1 MDIRSE
7 HEPNESNRGRSRRSF
22 LAKTGGFAAAL
33 SVGTVGV
40 KNAAAHEIEWY
51 AIRDG
56 TRDRTTVYVTE
67 ANRSGPTVFVIGGQ
81 HGDEPSGWM
90 AANEIAQWQL
100 ESGKLVVVPEANP
113 VAIRDRTYTT
123 DEGNLNRQWT
133 IGSDPAT
140 PLSRA
145 IWGVVE
151 DHDPD
156 VFFDL
161 HSSFGIYGSDWG
173 PDGIG
178 QAVFPTPHDYAPR
191 LASYASTYVNRNF
204 IPDSYRDEYDFQ
216 RGPTREG
223 DLPRFIHKVAADLEK
238 PGFVV
243 ESTRYETP
251 LDRRVIWTRRVVT
264 DVLRHL
270 EVL

>member
-1 MDIRSE
+1 ME
-7 HEPNESNRGRSRRSF
+7 HTKTPQSATNTRRLNRRGF
-22 LAKTGGFAAAL
+22 LAKTGAVAL
-33 SVGTVGV
+33 STGIVGV

-51 AIRDG
+51 TIRDETPER
-56 TRDRTTVYVTE
+56 TRVYVTE
-67 ANRSGPTVFVIGGQ
+67 ENQSGPTVFVIGGQ

-100 ESGKLVVVPEANP
+100 ENGKLVVVPEADQT
-113 VAIRDRTYTT
+113 AIRNRTYSG
-123 DEGNLNRQWT
+123 DNGNLNRDWT
-133 IGSDPAT
+133 IGSDPT
-140 PLSRA
+140 RPLARE
-145 IWGVVE
+145 IWDVVE
-151 DHDPD
+151 EHNPD

-178 QAVFPTPHDYAPR
+178 QAVYPTPHDYAPR
-191 LASYASTYVNRNF
+191 LASYAATYVNRNF

-216 RGPTREG
+216 RGPYTEG
-223 DLPRFIHKVAADLEK
+223 DMPTFTGKVAVDLEK
-238 PGFVV
+238 PGFLV

-251 LDRRVIWTRRVVT
+251 LDRRIIWTRRVVT

-270 EVL
+270 DVI